1 MNTVK
6 NAPAQKAKTSI
17 FIKALAYAMP
27 SIGMLLIFTPVVSV
41 LGGVYAKHFGLTL
54 TTIATVMLI
63 ARLFDAIT
71 DPIVG
76 YYSDRSRMRTGSRKP
91 FILVGAILLV
101 PCSYFLMVP
110 GSEVSKGYFVFWYLA
125 FYLAYTL
132 FVIPHLAWINEFTV
146 DTKEK
151 TLVFS
156 VNGVVGQAGGA
167 LFYLMPLL
175 PFFTTT
181 EITPQ
186 ILQISVITGAVL
198 LVLGLLIAL
207 KVVPDGP
214 RPEPVSET
222 TDASTTLAQV
232 SDVVKSMLKNKPFIL
247 FVMTFMCLG
256 VGLGMWVGMFFIYVD
271 SYLQLG
277 EEFAEISL
285 WGMVVSALAV
295 PVWYR
300 VTLIMGKRKAWL
312 AGMTILMVVFFCTSL
327 LSIEGSGYYELFAL
341 NILIFFSMGSTG
353 VIAGPM
359 LCDAIDYGRLKDHI
373 ERNATYFSIFTLLSK
388 MQGAVGGALGLGI
401 AGWFG
406 FDVLASEQTA
416 SGLLGLH
423 LGVAWLPALFMVMAM
438 FFIAM
443 MPLNESRMVV
453 IRKRLAA
460 RGRRLSQPPEEQPA
474 KTESATRFTA
484 QERAMPIKG

>member
-1 MNTVK
+1 MKTVN
-6 NAPAQKAKTSI
+6 NASAQQAKIQKTKSSI
-17 FIKALAYAMP
+17 LIKSLAYAIP
-27 SIGMLLIFTPVVSV
+27 SIGMVFILVPVASV

-54 TTIATVMLI
+54 TTIATVVLI
-63 ARLFDAIT
+63 ARFFDAIT
-71 DPIVG
+71 DPIIG
-76 YYSDRSRMRTGSRKP
+76 YYSDRSRIRTGSRKP
-91 FILVGAILLV
+91 FMLVGAFLLV

-110 GSEVSKGYFVFWYLA
+110 GGEVSTAYFVFWYLA
-125 FYLAYTL
+125 FYLAYTI
-132 FVIPHLAWINEFTV
+132 FGIPYLAWINEFAV

-156 VNGVVGQAGGA
+156 VNAVVAQGGGA
-167 LFYLMPLL
+167 LFYLIPLL
-175 PFFTTT
+175 PFFSTT

-186 ILQISVITGAVL
+186 ILQVTVITGAVL
-198 LVLGLLIAL
+198 LVPGLLIAL

-214 RPEPVSET
+214 PPKPVPET
-222 TDASTTLAQV
+222 TNASTRLAQV
-232 SDVVKSMLKNKPFIL
+232 SDVIKSMLKNKPFVL

-256 VGLGMWVGMFFIYVD
+256 VGTGMWLGMFFIYVD

-285 WGMVVSALAV
+285 WGMVVGVLAV

-300 VTLIMGKRKAWL
+300 VTLITGKRNAWL

-327 LSIEGSGYYELFAL
+327 LSPEGSGYYELLAL
-341 NILIFFSMGSTG
+341 NALMVFGSGSMA

-359 LCDAIDYGRLKDHI
+359 LCDAIDFGRLKDHV
-373 ERNATYFSIFTLLSK
+373 ERNATYFSIFLLLSK
-388 MQGAVGGALGLGI
+388 MQGAIGGALGMGI

-406 FDVLASEQTA
+406 FDVLASEQTS

-423 LGVAWLPALFMVMAM
+423 LGVAWLPALFMAMAM
-438 FFIAM
+438 FFIAL
-443 MPLNESRMVV
+443 MPLTEGRMIV

-460 RGRRLSQPPEEQPA
+460 RDRHLTEMAGTTTGNNPVLAGQP
-474 KTESATRFTA
+474 
-484 QERAMPIKG
+484 M